1 MACRLPPGD
10 DQLASLNASRAER
23 ARPQGARAAIHLLA
37 SPLMLAAIVALAGSL
52 RLAVYLAD
60 RSLIIDE
67 SFMALNVARR
77 SATGLTGQLDWN
89 TAAPI
94 AFLEIEKGL
103 TALFGSSD
111 FVLRLAPLAASL
123 VAVFLFVELAKR
135 VLESHAVALAA
146 LLFAGVALATA
157 YAAIA
162 KPYSF
167 DLAFV
172 IGIFLA
178 TLAVLQSEDANWP
191 TLSLAGLGVVGP
203 FFSYASVFAIAAS
216 GAVLVLDAVVHDSR
230 AKRLRT
236 AAVVCSWLLLLGITF
251 LVRSSTL
258 SHIRHSLSNENGDS
272 FTSVRNAGGAVRQVL
287 GVSPYTNDLGAG
299 FAFAAAAAAA
309 VLISVGIVSL
319 FRVAWEK
326 ALLLTLPAVFLVIAF
341 AAGWYPLF
349 PRAILFLAPSL
360 VLFLAAGCAVLLE
373 SGRSTVVRGSV
384 LALLALVVVSQ
395 GASTVRT
402 LQSFRPDDG
411 IKPIMNTLAE
421 RQRPGDAVY
430 LNFAAQYAFAHYLEC
445 DCAGP
450 RVERAKRAG
459 LWPVDPA
466 NGRVD
471 QWSPALKSRSS
482 RFRIGDFRGYDLR
495 GIMQDF
501 AELPRGRVWV
511 ILAGPN
517 SKQRRALVAQL
528 DRRGKRIW
536 ARNNDDVTA
545 VSGYLYDF

>member
-1 MACRLPPGD
+1 
-10 DQLASLNASRAER
+10 
-23 ARPQGARAAIHLLA
+23 
-37 SPLMLAAIVALAGSL
+37 MLAAIVALAGSL

-135 VLESHAVALAA
+135 VLESYAVALAA

-309 VLISVGIVSL
+309 VLISVG
-319 FRVAWEK
+319 
-326 ALLLTLPAVFLVIAF
+326 F

-445 DCAGP
+445 DCAGS